1 MQTSYA
7 GGDSVQQRSG
17 LVQQRAALAGVLI
30 QRAHRKGFH
39 VGVK

>member
-1 MQTSYA
+1 
-7 GGDSVQQRSG
+7 
-17 LVQQRAALAGVLI
+17 VQQRAALAGVLI